1 MGTHPIFESDF
12 DCLTAIMGGLCLY
25 SQYSGCICGTVK
37 SADYVIASF
46 NEVKCSAEYAAK
58 PSVGNCSPSKCGRTG
73 HNGLWRWYRPGLNPR
88 AGEFDKFTRFTIC
101 V

>member
-1 MGTHPIFESDF
+1 MGTHPIFESNF

-58 PSVGNCSPSKCGRTG
+58 PKLFAEQVWP
-73 HNGLWRWYRPGLNPR
+73 NGS
-88 AGEFDKFTRFTIC
+88 
-101 V
+101 